1 MGDEPSGGV
10 THAERSELDALRR
23 RAYGPDADIHG
34 DPLALA
40 RLRELEDRV
49 RPERLAVDPARV
61 PFVGGIV
68 ADRPSSPAPGTDPPS
83 GVTIVETAPAR
94 ARRWRSTLVAGAV
107 AAAALIGAIAWSG
120 IRSAPADDLP
130 VGSAPNAAVKAQR
143 EVADQRVLDD
153 LRDDVLALPGVG
165 ITKLLVRDELR
176 PYGLVYGRTV
186 GVGRTVD
193 RQFCMII
200 ADVPAASITCIS
212 GRNSNG
218 TPVTVTLPAWYP
230 NLESDP
236 YAPVGELVSYTLMPG
251 GSVVAVPA
259 D

>member
-1 MGDEPSGGV
+1 MPQ
-10 THAERSELDALRR
+10 
-23 RAYGPDADIHG
+23 
-34 DPLALA
+34 
-40 RLRELEDRV
+40 
-49 RPERLAVDPARV
+49 
-61 PFVGGIV
+61 
-68 ADRPSSPAPGTDPPS
+68 PGA
-83 GVTIVETAPAR
+83 TIVETRTGAPHGPGVGR
-94 ARRWRSTLVAGAV
+94 LVAGAV
-107 AAAALIGAIAWSG
+107 AAAVLIGAIAWSG

-130 VGSAPNAAVKAQR
+130 VGSAPTAVVKAQR

-165 ITKLLVRDELR
+165 ITKLLVRDQLR

-193 RQFCMII
+193 HQFCMII
-200 ADVPAASITCIS
+200 ADVPAASISCIS
-212 GRNSNG
+212 GRNSNA

-236 YAPVGELVSYTLMPG
+236 YAPIGELVSYTLMPG

>member
-1 MGDEPSGGV
+1 
-10 THAERSELDALRR
+10 
-23 RAYGPDADIHG
+23 
-34 DPLALA
+34 
-40 RLRELEDRV
+40 
-49 RPERLAVDPARV
+49 
-61 PFVGGIV
+61 
-68 ADRPSSPAPGTDPPS
+68 
-83 GVTIVETAPAR
+83 
-94 ARRWRSTLVAGAV
+94 
-107 AAAALIGAIAWSG
+107 
-120 IRSAPADDLP
+120 
-130 VGSAPNAAVKAQR
+130 VKAQR